1 MIDIILVLIM
11 LGYAI
16 SGFRQGLV
24 VGVLSLGGFVGGAVL
39 AMFVVPQLVSGLDPG
54 TQRSIITLL
63 AVIFTAWAGQ
73 FLGAL
78 LGGRIRQAVPEGGG
92 VALADHIIGAAA
104 GVLAVALVLWF
115 VAGAVRGGPSEQ
127 LSRTVAGS
135 KVIRYIDDLVPTQL
149 IGVADRFRDAV
160 GSSSFPRVFAGVE
173 PEDITPVKA
182 PDEALV
188 NSEAVT
194 KARRA
199 VVKITG
205 EANSCGRGQEGSG
218 VVIAPQ
224 RVVTNA
230 HVVAGVAEP
239 RVQVGGKGTVYAAR
253 VVSFDPTR
261 DLAVLAV
268 PRLRVAP
275 LQMTGDLERGDDAV
289 VVGFPNDG
297 PFKVSPARIRSI
309 VRASGEDIYGN
320 EGAVREVYS
329 LYVNVRPGNSGGP
342 VLDPS
347 GNVVGVV
354 FAKSLDDADTGY
366 ALTMDEARDAI
377 KTGAAQTKRVST
389 GNCASG

>member
-24 VGVLSLGGFVGGAVL
+24 VGLLSLGGFVGGALL
-39 AMFVVPQLVSGLDPG
+39 AMVFVPQLVSGLEAG
-54 TQRSIITLL
+54 TRRSIITLL

-73 FLGAL
+73 FIGAL
-78 LGGRIRQAVPEGGG
+78 IGGRIRQAVPEGP
-92 VALADHIIGAAA
+92 VAFADHIVGAGA

-127 LSRTVAGS
+127 LSRTVAES
-135 KVIRYIDDLVPTQL
+135 KVIGTIDDLVPTSL
-149 IGVADRFRDAV
+149 VGVADRFREAV
-160 GSSSFPRVFAGVE
+160 GSSNFPRVFAGVE
-173 PEDITPVKA
+173 PEDITPVDA
-182 PDEALV
+182 PDQALAD
-188 NSEAVT
+188 SEAVAQ
-194 KARRA
+194 ARRA

-218 VVIAPQ
+218 AVIAPQ

-230 HVVAGVAEP
+230 HVVAGVDEP
-239 RVQVGGKGTVYAAR
+239 RVQVGGEGRRYSAR
-253 VVSFDPTR
+253 VVAFDPIR

-268 PRLRVAP
+268 PKLRVKP
-275 LQMTGDLERGDDAV
+275 LQMTGDLERGDDAI

-297 PFKVSPARIRSI
+297 PFKVSPARVRSI

-329 LYVNVRPGNSGGP
+329 LYVKVRPGNSGGP

-354 FAKSLDDADTGY
+354 FAKSLDDPDTGY
-366 ALTMDEARDAI
+366 ALTMEEARESIEA
-377 KTGAAQTKRVST
+377 GAGRSERVSS
-389 GNCASG
+389 GECARG

>member
-1 MIDIILVLIM
+1 MVLIM

-24 VGVLSLGGFVGGAVL
+24 VGLLSLGGFVGGALL
-39 AMFVVPQLVSGLDPG
+39 AMVFVPQLVSGLEAG
-54 TQRSIITLL
+54 TRRSIITLL

-73 FLGAL
+73 FIGAL
-78 LGGRIRQAVPEGGG
+78 IGGRIRQAVPEGP
-92 VALADHIIGAAA
+92 VAFADHIVGAGA

-127 LSRTVAGS
+127 LSRTVAES
-135 KVIRYIDDLVPTQL
+135 KVIGTIDDLVPTSL
-149 IGVADRFRDAV
+149 VGVADRFREAV
-160 GSSSFPRVFAGVE
+160 GSSNFPRVFAGVE
-173 PEDITPVKA
+173 PEDITPVDA
-182 PDEALV
+182 PDQALAD
-188 NSEAVT
+188 SEAVAQ
-194 KARRA
+194 ARRA

-218 VVIAPQ
+218 AVIAPQ

-230 HVVAGVAEP
+230 HVVAGVDEP
-239 RVQVGGKGTVYAAR
+239 RVQVGGEGRRYSAR
-253 VVSFDPTR
+253 VVAFDPIR

-268 PRLRVAP
+268 PKLRVKP
-275 LQMTGDLERGDDAV
+275 LQMTGDLERGDDAI

-297 PFKVSPARIRSI
+297 PFKVSPARVRSI

-329 LYVNVRPGNSGGP
+329 LYVKVRPGNSGGP

-354 FAKSLDDADTGY
+354 FAKSLDDPDTGY
-366 ALTMDEARDAI
+366 ALTMEEARESIEA
-377 KTGAAQTKRVST
+377 GAGRSERVSS
-389 GNCASG
+389 GECARG